1 MGRKINRSSLADHHV
16 HLEDMYRKM
25 ATCVLDGRFES
36 LGLDISPAERE
47 MAARDLRELSR
58 RHGTR
63 AREIKETI

>member
-1 MGRKINRSSLADHHV
+1 MTRKINRSSLADHHV
-16 HLEDMYRKM
+16 HLEDLYRKM
-25 ATCVLDGRFES
+25 ATYVLDGRFKS
-36 LGLDISPAERE
+36 LGLELTPAQCE